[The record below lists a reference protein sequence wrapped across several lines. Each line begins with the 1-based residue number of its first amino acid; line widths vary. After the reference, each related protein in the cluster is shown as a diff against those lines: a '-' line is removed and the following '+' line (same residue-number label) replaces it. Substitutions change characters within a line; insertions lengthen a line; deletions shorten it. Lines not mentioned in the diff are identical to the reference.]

1 MEAGFPRCSR
11 LLTKADFDRVF
22 QRPKRLATPFFTV
35 LYCSNHHELARL
47 GVIISKKNV
56 PRAVD
61 RNRLRRRIRETF
73 RLTRPLLPGIDIVVI
88 ARRGAHKI
96 DNTEILNRLDEL
108 WRRLRHG

>member
-1 MEAGFPRCSR
+1 MEAGFPRCCR

-22 QRPKRLATPFFTV
+22 QRPKRLATPLFTV
-35 LYCSNHHELARL
+35 LYCSSHHELARL

-73 RLTRPLLPGIDIVVI
+73 RLTRLQLPGIDIVVI
-88 ARRGAHKI
+88 ARSGVHKM
-96 DNTEILNRLDEL
+96 DNTELVSRLDEL
-108 WRRLRHG
+108 WQRLRHG